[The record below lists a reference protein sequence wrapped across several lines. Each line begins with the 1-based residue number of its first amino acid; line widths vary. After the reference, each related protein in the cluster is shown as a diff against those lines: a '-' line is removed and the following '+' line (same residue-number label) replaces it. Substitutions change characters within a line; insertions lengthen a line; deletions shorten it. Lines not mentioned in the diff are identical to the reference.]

1 VGAVKDSPPA
11 TVTARPRAITEVL
24 ARRDVSAGLLLAG
37 MLVLAYVAW
46 FIAGRRIPTPWIMGD
61 ELLYSDMAK
70 SYHATGHY
78 EFRDIPYDLKT
89 IYPAL
94 VSPAWSS
101 NSIASAYG
109 AAKAINVALMT
120 AAAIPAYFWARR
132 LVGLPLAFLAVGLM
146 LLLPSYVYSAE
157 VMTENAFLPAFMLA
171 AFLFA
176 LALERPTL
184 LNQVLTLGAI
194 GLVVSVRLQGAIL
207 VAIVPAAIAVKLL
220 LDLAADRPSGRL
232 RYLWER
238 VRALWL
244 LLGAVIL
251 GGLAYAAYEAHNGRS
266 LTSGLG
272 AYQAVGTVN
281 YTLHET
287 ARWAVYHVAEL
298 TFAVGVIPVCALVVL
313 VGLAVRRGW
322 STPAERALL
331 AITLAAVPLVCIQ
344 VGAFA
349 SRFSFRIEERNMFFL
364 EPLLVLAFV
373 VWLARG
379 APRPQGLATVAA
391 VIPVGLM
398 VLLPLESL
406 FGVQLVSDTFG
417 LVPLYRLATDISGGA
432 TDTRILFG
440 LGALAAGIL
449 FAATPKRLALPI
461 LAGAVTGFLVL
472 SSLAVLGMA
481 RRQSF
486 ATRAASGAGD
496 PEWVDHAVGY
506 DAKVGYVNTQ
516 TLDNPHVLWQT
527 EFWNRSVGPVMN
539 VGAPQATLGDT
550 TTLNQANGLLTPVD
564 ASSQRDTDVTY
575 VVADAN
581 LDIAGRLVGETSK
594 LKLWKIQAPLRIA
607 AYPQGIDADGWT
619 GASAGVTEYAAP
631 GDRPGRVAVRLD
643 RVPLGPSAPP
653 ATVTVTLGPFV
664 LGPNGEQ
671 NMSSVTAKKT
681 VTVTTKHPVTV
692 RLPTPKPPYRVNV
705 NVTPTFD
712 AAQLGQGDTRQ
723 LGARVALTQLKR

>member
-1 VGAVKDSPPA
+1 MGAVKDSPA
-11 TVTARPRAITEVL
+11 TATARPRAVAGVL
-24 ARRDVSAGLLLAG
+24 AHREVSAGLLLAG
-37 MLVLAYVAW
+37 ILGLAYVAW
-46 FIAGRRIPTPWIMGD
+46 FIAGRRIPAPWIMGD

-70 SYHATGHY
+70 SFHASGHY

-89 IYPAL
+89 IYPAI
-94 VSPAWSS
+94 VSPAWSFQ
-101 NSIASAYG
+101 SISSAYG

-132 LVGLPLAFLAVGLM
+132 LVGLPLAFLAVALIVLM
-146 LLLPSYVYSAE
+146 PSYVYSAE
-157 VMTENAFLPAFMLA
+157 IMTENAFLPAFMLA
-171 AFLFA
+171 AFLLA
-176 LALERPTL
+176 LTLERPTL
-184 LNQVLTLGAI
+184 LNQALTLGAI
-194 GLVVSVRLQGAIL
+194 GLAVSVRLQGAIL
-207 VAIVPAAIAVKLL
+207 VAIVPAAIGLKLL
-220 LDLAADRPSGRL
+220 LDLLAERPPARL
-232 RYLWER
+232 RYLWEHIR
-238 VRALWL
+238 SLWL
-244 LLGAVIL
+244 LLGAVVL
-251 GGLAYAAYEAHNGRS
+251 GGLAYAAYEAHAGRS

-287 ARWAVYHVAEL
+287 ARWAVYHLAEL
-298 TFAVGVIPVCALVVL
+298 SFAVGVIPACALIVL
-313 VGLAVRRGW
+313 VGLSVRRGW

-364 EPLLVLAFV
+364 EPLLLLAFV
-373 VWLARG
+373 VWLGRG
-379 APRPQGLATVAA
+379 APRPQGLTTVAA
-391 VIPVGLM
+391 IVPVGLL
-398 VLLPLESL
+398 VILPLETL
-406 FGVQLVSDTFG
+406 FGVQLTSDTFG
-417 LVPLYRLATDISGGA
+417 LIPLYRLSTDISGGA

-440 LGALAAGIL
+440 LGAVVAGIL
-449 FAATPKRLALPI
+449 FAVAPKRMALPV
-461 LAGAVTGFLVL
+461 LGGAVIGFLLL

-486 ATRAASGAGD
+486 GTRAVAAAAD

-516 TLDNPHVLWQT
+516 TLENPHILWQT

-550 TTLNQANGLLTPVD
+550 TTLDQANGRLTPVD
-564 ASSQRDTDVTY
+564 ASSQRDTVVKY

-581 LDIAGRLVGETSK
+581 LNIAGRLLGETPK
-594 LKLWKIQAPLRIA
+594 LKLWQIQSPLRIA
-607 AYPQGIDADGWT
+607 TYPQGIDADGWT
-619 GASAGVTEYAAP
+619 SSSAGVTEYAAP
-631 GDRPGRVAVRLD
+631 GDRPGRIAVKLD
-643 RVPLGPSAPP
+643 RSLGPAATP

-671 NMSSVTAKKT
+671 SMSRVTAQKT
-681 VTVTTKHPVTV
+681 VTVTTEHPVIV
-692 RLPTPKPPYRVNV
+692 RLPTPKPPYRVNM

-712 AAQLGQGDTRQ
+712 AALLGQGDTRQ